1 MNNTAV
7 EDLFIRE
14 ETLDNTVCN
23 VVAEKT
29 ATEAAAMTAS
39 DIANGKIIKLT
50 TAGSIGGTAYAAGD
64 FLKATVTSG
73 ESTALTWSKAST
85 SDIKGYIESEIRDWK
100 RWGRDISKD
109 LGIACWLNNAGDLTA
124 GALTVIL
131 ESSAD
136 KASWTE
142 IASAAG
148 SVSGTDRCARLAF
161 FLLPRTGIKQYVRVK
176 AKVTTQFA
184 KSGTATAANVS
195 IGLEN
200 DGDNDIDLSMV
211 QPKIGG

>member
-39 DIANGKIIKLT
+39 DITNGKIVKLT

-73 ESTALTWSKAST
+73 DSPTLSWAKASAT
-85 SDIKGYIESEIRDWK
+85 DIKGYVESEIRDWK

-109 LGIACWLNNAGDLTA
+109 LGIACWLNNAADLAA

-142 IASAAG
+142 IASASG

-184 KSGTATAANVS
+184 NSGAATAANVS

-200 DGDNDIDLSMV
+200 DADNDIDATMI
-211 QPKIGG
+211 QPKIG

>member
-50 TAGSIGGTAYAAGD
+50 TAGSIGGTAYSAGD
-64 FLKATVTSG
+64 FLKATVASTS
-73 ESTALTWSKAST
+73 LTWSKASA

-109 LGIACWLNNAGDLTA
+109 LGIACWLNNAADLTA

-142 IASAAG
+142 IASASG

-200 DGDNDIDLSMV
+200 DADNDIDATMI
-211 QPKIGG
+211 QPKIG

>member
-23 VVAEKT
+23 VVGEKT
-29 ATEAAAMTAS
+29 ATEVAAMTAS
-39 DIANGKIIKLT
+39 DITNGKIVKLT

-73 ESTALTWSKAST
+73 ESATLSWAKASST
-85 SDIKGYIESEIRDWK
+85 DIKGYIESAIRDWK
-100 RWGRDISKD
+100 RWGRDVSKD
-109 LGIACWLNNAGDLTA
+109 LGIAAWLHNADKLAA
-124 GALTVIL
+124 GALTVKL
-131 ESSAD
+131 ESSSD
-136 KASWTE
+136 KAAWNV
-142 IASAAG
+142 IASASG
-148 SVSGTDRCARLAF
+148 SVSGTDRCARLVF

-176 AKVTTQFA
+176 AEVTTQFTD
-184 KSGTATAANVS
+184 GTNATAPVVS

-200 DGDNDIDLSMV
+200 DGDNDIDLSMA

>member
-14 ETLDNTVCN
+14 ETLDNAVCN

-50 TAGSIGGTAYAAGD
+50 TAGTVGGTAYSAGD
-64 FLKATVTSG
+64 FLKATVASTS
-73 ESTALTWSKAST
+73 LTWSKASA
-85 SDIKGYIESEIRDWK
+85 SDIKGYIESAVRDWK
-100 RWGRDISKD
+100 RWGRDVSKD
-109 LGIACWLNNAGDLTA
+109 LGIAAWLHNADKLTA
-124 GALTVIL
+124 GALTVKL

-136 KASWTE
+136 KATWSQ

-176 AKVTTQFA
+176 AEVTTQFA
-184 KSGTATAANVS
+184 NGGTATAPVVS

>member
-29 ATEAAAMTAS
+29 AAEAAAMTAS
-39 DIANGKIIKLT
+39 DIANGKIVKLT
-50 TAGSIGGTAYAAGD
+50 TAGSIGGTTYAAGD
-64 FLKATVTSG
+64 FLKATVA
-73 ESTALTWSKAST
+73 STTLTWSKASA
-85 SDIKGYIESEIRDWK
+85 SDIKGYIESGIRDWK
-100 RWGRDISKD
+100 RWGRDHFKD
-109 LGIACWLNNAGDLTA
+109 LGIAVWLNNAGSLTA
-124 GALTVIL
+124 GALTVVL
-131 ESSAD
+131 ESSSD
-136 KASWTE
+136 KESWND
-142 IASAAG
+142 IASASG
-148 SVSGTDRCARLAF
+148 SVGGTDSCARLAF

-184 KSGTATAANVS
+184 ASGTATAANVS

-200 DGDNDIDLSMV
+200 DGDNDIDLSMA